1 MDAERR
7 CTATNRQGN
16 PCGRAAIAGGSV
28 CSRHGG
34 GSPQAKAAAGRR
46 LAIVAAREAVATFGL
61 PIDVDP
67 TEALL
72 AEVQRTA
79 GHVAWLGAKV
89 SQLDPEDLVWGKA
102 SHTSGKMAVGVADYT
117 EERAMVSIWYELYLS
132 ERKHLAAVATAAI
145 RAGCEQRR
153 VQLAEAQGQLLA
165 DVIRR
170 VLDDDELG
178 LDPARRAIADGV
190 ARRHLLAL
198 TAEPEGA

>member
-1 MDAERR
+1 MDDTRR
-7 CTATNRQGN
+7 CRARTSSGE
-16 PCGRAAIAGGSV
+16 PCKRPPILGAEVCGSHGGRA
-28 CSRHGG
+28 
-34 GSPQAKAAAGRR
+34 PQVREAAGRR
-46 LAIVAAREAVATFGL
+46 LALVEARKAVATFGL

-72 AEVQRTA
+72 EEVQRTA

-89 SQLDPEDLVWGKA
+89 SQLDPQDLVWGRA

-117 EERAMVSIWYELYLS
+117 EERAMVSVWYELYLS

-178 LDPARRAIADGV
+178 LDPGRRAIADGV